1 MLDFCELAISRISSK
16 QSDFP
21 SAVDVKR
28 KKKNSTVLYYF
39 FGLFF
44 LPKITNIFLFFFC
57 QNWPFSSQHTLH
69 FWLEQGVAGIA
80 ICSTD
85 PAYSE
90 QVKRHFS
97 NLYSTRLIFFFKCT
111 ENHSILDLAA
121 VERGLPELQ
130 RSGG

>member
-1 MLDFCELAISRISSK
+1 MC
-16 QSDFP
+16 
-21 SAVDVKR
+21 
-28 KKKNSTVLYYF
+28 F
-39 FGLFF
+39 FV
-44 LPKITNIFLFFFC
+44 PKITNIVLFFFC

-97 NLYSTRLIFFFKCT
+97 NLYSTRLILFFKCT